1 MNAIPEITKADE
13 TSIRWTT
20 PTFPSLVTRTIE
32 IYKGGFLFR
41 TDTLQSSGSATLSGL
56 DAGTYKIRYKVN
68 SNQEDFSGFSNEI
81 QLVPQISQTPTVTSF
96 EPRIKDDGFAVVTV
110 TGVVGAFVVCK
121 DINDFEAA
129 SATIYNADGTVLIG
143 VSNSGTYTFVQT
155 ENGKS
160 TSFKTASISI
170 LAKANACTG
179 IFNLLIAGSGTEVA
193 NSTRVYRTSYQGSVP
208 LSVSWSVSG
217 QGTQIISGGNS
228 QDAEIKIGN
237 SGGTITASFVGC
249 DGITVSKDYIY
260 AIGTALPNCDN
271 GLTSFFLGNILYDKT
286 ANTLN
291 YSFNASNLATA
302 NWNIK
307 QGSVIIQSGSAT
319 HNSNNKTITGV
330 NTLVAGN
337 YTFELIGTSC
347 TGIATKPFTVVA
359 DTGGGL
365 ASCNNGTNA
374 FAIISIVHNA
384 TANTLTYQFNASG
397 LSGANWKIKQGVSV
411 LGSGSVTHTSNIKTI
426 PVASLPTGAYTFELT
441 GTTCEGIAV
450 KSFNAVLMDTGGGGG
465 TGGTGGGA
473 TTKRVT
479 AFSKFSD
486 NSVCSINVIQFGY
499 SGSASVI
506 PTNFTDS
513 NGTKRVENN
522 NGVIT
527 EVQSGGTV
535 YQSKDFDLPA
545 GTYHFF
551 SRQKGLA
558 SNVIYEG
565 VISVTS

>member
-1 MNAIPEITKADE
+1 MNAIPVITKADE
-13 TSIRWTT
+13 TSIRWTS
-20 PTFPSLVTRTIE
+20 PTFASLVTRTIE
-32 IYKGGFLFR
+32 IYKGAILFR
-41 TDTLQSSGSATLSGL
+41 TDTVQSSGSATLSGL
-56 DAGTYKIRYKVN
+56 EAGTYKIRYKVN
-68 SNQEDFSGFSNEI
+68 SNQEDFSGFSNEV
-81 QLVPQISQTPTVTSF
+81 QLVPQISQTPAVTSF
-96 EPRIKDDGFAVVTV
+96 EPRIKDDGFAVVTI

-121 DINDFEAA
+121 DINDFESA
-129 SATIYNADGTVLIG
+129 SATIINADGTVTLGI
-143 VSNSGTYTFVQT
+143 SNAGTYTFVQT

-193 NSTRVYRTSYQGSVP
+193 NSTRVYRTSYQGSAP
-208 LSVSWSVSG
+208 TSVVWSVSG
-217 QGTQIISGGNS
+217 QGTQIISGGNA
-228 QDAEIKIGN
+228 QDAEIKIGS
-237 SGGTITASFVGC
+237 SGGTISVSFVGC
-249 DGITVSKDYIY
+249 DGITITKEYIY

-271 GLTSFFLGNILYDKT
+271 GLTTFFLGDITYDKT

-291 YSFNASNLATA
+291 YSFNAANLATA

-307 QGSVIIQSGSAT
+307 QGTTVIQSGSVT
-319 HNSNNKTITGV
+319 HNSNNKTIGGI
-330 NTLVAGN
+330 NTLAGGN
-337 YTFELIGTSC
+337 YIFELIGTSC
-347 TGIATKPFTVVA
+347 TGTATKPFTIVA

-374 FAIISIVHNA
+374 FSIISIVHNA

-397 LSGANWKIKQGVSV
+397 LSGANWKIKSGVSV
-411 LGSGSVTHTSNIKTI
+411 LGSGTETHTSNIKTI
-426 PVASLPTGAYTFELT
+426 AVPSLPTGAYTFELT

-450 KSFNAVLMDTGGGGG
+450 KTFNAILSGTGGGG
-465 TGGTGGGA
+465 TGA
-473 TTKRVT
+473 TTKKVT

-486 NSVCSINVIQFGY
+486 NSVCSSNVIQFGY
-499 SGSASVI
+499 SGSASVV
-506 PTNFTDS
+506 PTNFMDS
-513 NGTKRVENN
+513 NSTKRVENN

-535 YQSKDFDLPA
+535 YQSRDFDLSA

-558 SNVIYEG
+558 SNVTYEG